1 MNDITNL
8 FTLIRDYQHA
18 VRVAVTLLEASG
30 IARPTSSTA
39 WVEADIPQIGELS
52 GGVPYFKHGF
62 GCAVQVPSGKVDFD
76 FGDHGQIDGFTSG
89 RLLGF
94 VDGQVKK
101 YGFASVHAFE
111 ATFQAAVKTGDI
123 TPSGYILYYLRNDFV

>member
-1 MNDITNL
+1 MNNIQNL
-8 FTLIRDYQHA
+8 FTLIREYQSA

-39 WVEADIPQIGELS
+39 WVEADIPQSGELS

-76 FGDHGQIDGFTSG
+76 FGDQGQIDGFTVN

-94 VDGQVKK
+94 VDGQVDR
-101 YGFASVHAFE
+101 YGFASVQAVE
-111 ATFQAAVKTGDI
+111 TTFQAAVQTGDI
-123 TPSGYILYYLRNDFV
+123 TPSGYILYYLTGDIM